1 MTLPTFVVIGA
12 MKAGTVSLRHYLD
25 EHPDVFLGRGGK
37 FGEPNFF
44 IAEDNWPRGRGWYE
58 SLFDG
63 AGRAAAI
70 GECSPSYTM
79 APAFGGV
86 PERMAQ
92 VVPDAR
98 LVYVVRDPIAR
109 MQSMYMHQVSAGRE
123 RRRAEVALLDDRYL
137 EPSLYGF
144 QLAVFL
150 DHFDRSQVLVI
161 ASEVLRDRPREAL
174 SAVFDHLAVDP
185 AAADLDRR
193 RQDHRSIDKPVPRLH
208 DLEWLPRGAGGSGLQ
223 VSGGQARAVHV
234 ERRGVMFVGDL
245 PARGRPAEPDG
256 GPEPQVHLLAVRL
269 RSGHVG
275 EAMAERDVTAHL
287 DDRLARPKLTM
298 SGAQW

>member
-25 EHPDVFLGRGGK
+25 EHPDVFITGGGT

-44 IAEDNWPRGRGWYE
+44 VAEDNWPRGRGWYE

-63 AGRAAAI
+63 AGGAAAI

-79 APAFGGV
+79 APAFRGV

-92 VVPDAR
+92 VVPEAR

-137 EPSLYGF
+137 GPSLYGF
-144 QLAVFL
+144 QLAAFL
-150 DHFDRSQVLVI
+150 DHFDRNQVLVI
-161 ASEVLRDRPREAL
+161 ASEELRDRPREAL

-185 AAADLDRR
+185 AVADLDKRHR
-193 RQDHRSIDKPVPRLH
+193 DHRSIDKPVPRLH
-208 DLEWLPRGAGGSGLQ
+208 DLKWLPRRQVKLQPRWRPDQRAGL
-223 VSGGQARAVHV
+223 ARLLTT
-234 ERRGVMFVGDL
+234 RRARVGDSAIPREL
-245 PARGRPAEPDG
+245 RGRLAERLADDLRRF
-256 GPEPQVHLLAVRL
+256 EHLL
-269 RSGHVG
+269 GHQVPSHWRWSTSASAQPG
-275 EAMAERDVTAHL
+275 RDEPEVT
-287 DDRLARPKLTM
+287 T
-298 SGAQW
+298 

>member
-25 EHPDVFLGRGGK
+25 EHPGVFLGRGGM

-44 IAEDNWPRGRGWYE
+44 IAEHNWSRGRGWYE

-63 AGRAAAI
+63 ADRAAAI
-70 GECSPSYTM
+70 GECSPSYSM
-79 APAFGGV
+79 AHVYRGV
-86 PERMAQ
+86 PRRMAQ
-92 VVPDAR
+92 VVPEAR

-123 RRRAEVALLDDRYL
+123 RRRAEVALLDHRYL
-137 EPSLYGF
+137 GPSLYGF
-144 QLAVFL
+144 QLAAFL

-185 AAADLDRR
+185 AAVDLDERY
-193 RQDHRSIDKPVPRLH
+193 QDNRSIDQPVPRLH
-208 DLEWLPRGAGGSGLQ
+208 DLEWLPRRQFKPHPRWRPDQRTGL
-223 VSGGQARAVHV
+223 VRLLTT
-234 ERRGVMFVGDL
+234 RR
-245 PARGRPAEPDG
+245 ARGDDSAIPRE
-256 GPEPQVHLLAVRL
+256 L
-269 RSGHVG
+269 R
-275 EAMAERDVTAHL
+275 
-287 DDRLARPKLTM
+287 DRLAARLAADLRRFEHLLGHQVPSHWGWST
-298 SGAQW
+298 SVSA

>member
-12 MKAGTVSLRHYLD
+12 MKAATVSLRRYLD

-44 IAEDNWPRGRGWYE
+44 VAEDNWPRGRGWYE

-63 AGRAAAI
+63 AGRAAAL

-86 PERMAQ
+86 PERMAL
-92 VVPDAR
+92 VIPDVR

-137 EPSLYGF
+137 GPSLYGF
-144 QLAVFL
+144 QLAAFL
-150 DHFDRSQVLVI
+150 DHFDRNQVLVI

-185 AAADLDRR
+185 AAADLDKRHH
-193 RQDHRSIDKPVPRLH
+193 DHRSMDKPIPRLH
-208 DLEWLPRGAGGSGLQ
+208 DLNWLPRRQVKLHPRWRPDQRTGL
-223 VSGGQARAVHV
+223 ARLLTT
-234 ERRGVMFVGDL
+234 RRARVGDSAI
-245 PARGRPAEPDG
+245 P
-256 GPEPQVHLLAVRL
+256 PEL
-269 RSGHVG
+269 R
-275 EAMAERDVTAHL
+275 
-287 DDRLARPKLTM
+287 DRLAERLAADLRRFEHLLGHQVPSHWRWST
-298 SGAQW
+298 SVPAQPGRDEPEVTN

>member
-1 MTLPTFVVIGA
+1 MTRPTFVVIGA

-25 EHPDVFLGRGGK
+25 EHPGVFLGRGGR

-44 IAEDNWPRGRGWYE
+44 IAEYNWPRGRGWYE

-63 AGRAAAI
+63 AGKAAAI

-92 VVPDAR
+92 IVPDAR

-123 RRRAEVALLDDRYL
+123 RRRAEAALLDERYIG
-137 EPSLYGF
+137 PSRYGF
-144 QLAVFL
+144 QLAAFL

-174 SAVFDHLAVDP
+174 SAVFGHIAVDP
-185 AAADLDRR
+185 AAVDLDERHR
-193 RQDHRSIDKPVPRLH
+193 DHRSLDKPVPRLH
-208 DLEWLPRGAGGSGLQ
+208 DLTWLPRRQVKLDSRWRPDQRTGLARLLTTRR
-223 VSGGQARAVHV
+223 ARASDSVISGELRDHLA
-234 ERRGVMFVGDL
+234 ERLAADRCRF
-245 PARGRPAEPDG
+245 E
-256 GPEPQVHLLAVRL
+256 HLL
-269 RSGHVG
+269 GHQVPTHWRWS
-275 EAMAERDVTAHL
+275 APVPA
-287 DDRLARPKLTM
+287 
-298 SGAQW
+298 

>member
-25 EHPDVFLGRGGK
+25 EHPDVFLGRGGT

-44 IAEDNWPRGRGWYE
+44 IAEDNWRRGRGWYE
-58 SLFDG
+58 SLFGG

-79 APAFGGV
+79 APAFRGV

-92 VVPDAR
+92 VVPQAR
-98 LVYVVRDPIAR
+98 LVYVVRDPVAR

-137 EPSLYGF
+137 GPSRYGF
-144 QLAVFL
+144 QLGAFL
-150 DHFDRSQVLVI
+150 DHFGRSQVLVI

-185 AAADLDRR
+185 AAVDLDNRLR
-193 RQDHRSIDKPVPRLH
+193 DHRSIDKPVPRLH
-208 DLEWLPRGAGGSGLQ
+208 DLGWLPRRQ
-223 VSGGQARAVHV
+223 VKLHPRWRPDRRTGPARLLTTRRARA
-234 ERRGVMFVGDL
+234 GDS
-245 PARGRPAEPDG
+245 AIS
-256 GPEPQVHLLAVRL
+256 PEL
-269 RSGHVG
+269 R
-275 EAMAERDVTAHL
+275 
-287 DDRLARPKLTM
+287 DRLAEHLAADRCRFEHLLGHQIP
-298 SGAQW
+298 GHWRWDGRA

>member
-44 IAEDNWPRGRGWYE
+44 IAEDNWSRGRGWYE
-58 SLFDG
+58 SLFDD

-79 APAFGGV
+79 APAFRGV

-137 EPSLYGF
+137 EPSL
-144 QLAVFL
+144 
-150 DHFDRSQVLVI
+150 
-161 ASEVLRDRPREAL
+161 
-174 SAVFDHLAVDP
+174 
-185 AAADLDRR
+185 
-193 RQDHRSIDKPVPRLH
+193 
-208 DLEWLPRGAGGSGLQ
+208 
-223 VSGGQARAVHV
+223 
-234 ERRGVMFVGDL
+234 
-245 PARGRPAEPDG
+245 
-256 GPEPQVHLLAVRL
+256 
-269 RSGHVG
+269 
-275 EAMAERDVTAHL
+275 
-287 DDRLARPKLTM
+287 
-298 SGAQW
+298 

>member
-12 MKAGTVSLRHYLD
+12 MKAGTGSLRHYLD

-44 IAEDNWPRGRGWYE
+44 IAEYNWPRGPGWYE

-63 AGRAAAI
+63 AGQAAAI

-79 APAFGGV
+79 APAFRGV
-86 PERMAQ
+86 AERMAQ
-92 VVPDAR
+92 IVPDAR

-123 RRRAEVALLDDRYL
+123 RRRAEAALLDDRYL
-137 EPSLYGF
+137 GPSLYGF
-144 QLAVFL
+144 QLAAFL

-174 SAVFDHLAVDP
+174 SAVFGHLAVDP
-185 AAADLDRR
+185 AAVDLDERHR
-193 RQDHRSIDKPVPRLH
+193 DHRSMDKPVPRLH
-208 DLEWLPRGAGGSGLQ
+208 DLNWLPRRQIRLHPRWRPDQRTGLARLLTTRR
-223 VSGGQARAVHV
+223 ARADDSAIPR
-234 ERRGVMFVGDL
+234 E
-245 PARGRPAEPDG
+245 
-256 GPEPQVHLLAVRL
+256 L
-269 RSGHVG
+269 R
-275 EAMAERDVTAHL
+275 
-287 DDRLARPKLTM
+287 DRLAERLSADLRRFEHLLGHQVPSHWRWPT
-298 SGAQW
+298 SVSA

>member
-37 FGEPNFF
+37 FGEPNYF

-63 AGRAAAI
+63 AGGTVAI

-79 APAFGGV
+79 APAFRGV

-123 RRRAEVALLDDRYL
+123 RRCAEAALLDDRYL
-137 EPSLYGF
+137 GPSLYGF
-144 QLAVFL
+144 QLAAFL
-150 DHFDRSQVLVI
+150 DYFDRSQVLVI
-161 ASEVLRDRPREAL
+161 ASEVLRDRPRGAL
-174 SAVFDHLAVDP
+174 SAVFGHLAVDP
-185 AAADLDRR
+185 AAADLNERHH
-193 RQDHRSIDKPVPRLH
+193 DHRSMDKPIPRLH
-208 DLEWLPRGAGGSGLQ
+208 DLKWLPRRQVKLHPRWRPDQRTGLARLLTTRR
-223 VSGGQARAVHV
+223 ARA
-234 ERRGVMFVGDL
+234 GDSAI
-245 PARGRPAEPDG
+245 PRE
-256 GPEPQVHLLAVRL
+256 L
-269 RSGHVG
+269 R
-275 EAMAERDVTAHL
+275 
-287 DDRLARPKLTM
+287 DRLAERLAGDLCRFEHLLGHQVPSHWRWST
-298 SGAQW
+298 SASV